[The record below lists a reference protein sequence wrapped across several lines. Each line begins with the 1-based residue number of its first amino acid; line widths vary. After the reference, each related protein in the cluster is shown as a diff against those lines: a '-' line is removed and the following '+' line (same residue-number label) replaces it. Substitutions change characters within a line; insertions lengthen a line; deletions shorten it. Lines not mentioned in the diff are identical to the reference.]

1 MSLFKLN
8 NTIKTNSKKM
18 QNTNSFIFFCFISVL
33 LSNVLLA
40 QKEDKDI
47 TKVKSILLRQS
58 EDWNRGDINSFMKG
72 YWKSDQLKFIGS
84 NGVIYGYE
92 ATLARYKK
100 NYPDQKAMGTLK
112 FDIINTEKLSTNVI
126 LIVGKFTLTKE
137 IGDASGYFSLTWKK
151 IGKEWL
157 IIADHTS

>member
-1 MSLFKLN
+1 MQK
-8 NTIKTNSKKM
+8 IKTL
-18 QNTNSFIFFCFISVL
+18 IFTCFISIF
-33 LSNVLLA
+33 LSNLLFA
-40 QKEDKDI
+40 QKDNKDI
-47 TKVKSILLRQS
+47 TIVKSILQRQS
-58 EDWNRGDINSFMKG
+58 EDWNSGNIESFMNG

-100 NYPDQKAMGTLK
+100 NYPDKKTMGNLK
-112 FDIINTEKLSTNVI
+112 FDIINAEKLSANVI
-126 LIVGKFTLTKE
+126 LIVGKFTLTRE

>member
-1 MSLFKLN
+1 
-8 NTIKTNSKKM
+8 M
-18 QNTNSFIFFCFISVL
+18 QNTKSLIFFCFISFL
-33 LSNVLLA
+33 LSNDLFA
-40 QKEDKDI
+40 QKENKDL
-47 TKVKSILLRQS
+47 TTVKSILQRQS
-58 EDWNRGDINSFMKG
+58 EDWNRGDIERFMNG

-100 NYPDQKAMGTLK
+100 NYPDKKTMGNLK
-112 FDIINTEKLSTNVI
+112 FDIINAEKLSANVI
-126 LIVGKFTLTKE
+126 LLVGKFTLTRE